1 MVDRIFDDMKV
12 TALIPDEI
20 VKEVKE
26 LTHGKNITESLV
38 LALTEWIRI
47 QKLKNIK
54 EKIKSAPLSFQTGF
68 SADSVRSVNRKT
80 S

>member
-1 MVDRIFDDMKV
+1 MVHRILNSMKV

-20 VKEVKE
+20 VNEIKD

-38 LALTEWIRI
+38 IALTEWIRM
-47 QKLKNIK
+47 QKLKNLK
-54 EKIKSAPLSFQTGF
+54 AKIKSTPLSFQTGF
-68 SADSVRSVNRKT
+68 SADSVRALNRKT

>member
-1 MVDRIFDDMKV
+1 MKV

-20 VKEVKE
+20 VNEVKE

-47 QKLKNIK
+47 QKLKNLK
-54 EKIKSAPLSFQTGF
+54 EKIKTTPLSFKAGF
-68 SADSVRSVNRKT
+68 SADSVRLVNRKT